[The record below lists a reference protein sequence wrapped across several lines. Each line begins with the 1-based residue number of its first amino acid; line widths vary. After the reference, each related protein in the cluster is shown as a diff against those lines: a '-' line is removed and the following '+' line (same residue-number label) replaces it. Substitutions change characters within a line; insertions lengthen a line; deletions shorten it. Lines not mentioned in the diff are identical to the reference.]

1 MFDSANTYKFKK
13 NRTYFYSS
21 IGTTFLKFFREL
33 GVCSQQILWNAW
45 KDYNYF
51 QYFRTTIILL
61 RNS

>member
-1 MFDSANTYKFKK
+1 MFDSDNTYKFKK

-45 KDYNYF
+45 KDYIFNISGQLLYF
-51 QYFRTTIILL
+51 
-61 RNS
+61 